1 LNMGIEVYFAENTA
15 LQGTILDTLKE
26 VRPTFFFS
34 VPRLWEKIEE
44 KMKLLGAQSG
54 FVKRGLGNIF
64 LIIFLKFFLHIILDN
79 S

>member
-1 LNMGIEVYFAENTA
+1 MGIEVYFSENTA